1 MLHRRLQYRHRHC
14 NQQLAHLS
22 AFNRYPKCSLIPF
35 HTPMSKKKETVT
47 INDSQKSLMLI
58 CSTARFSICSFTIC
72 DTLQQKKTK
81 EKRKEK
87 SNHTLCTTR
96 MKYACVPANF
106 DVFHTCVV
114 ALFGIVAPTNQKPK
128 KIDRTVIRIEW

>member
-58 CSTARFSICSFTIC
+58 CSTARFSICSFPIC

-87 SNHTLCTTR
+87 SHIMYNKNEICMRTSKFRCISYVCR
-96 MKYACVPANF
+96 
-106 DVFHTCVV
+106 CVV
-114 ALFGIVAPTNQKPK
+114 WHCGTHESETQKNRPDSDTN
-128 KIDRTVIRIEW
+128 